1 MHRKPREP
9 ARSPVEPCP
18 TVADCLPLDGV
29 YVEQDGQLVF
39 HPLGE
44 PSAEDIE
51 YVARRTF
58 ERAKRL
64 LRRRGLLDGERL
76 DADGC
81 ADPLQTDHAALAHC
95 YDAAVRGIEQ
105 FGKRTGQPTLRLIDP
120 SAGSPDG
127 EARVRAVRCRRLQRL
142 RRPRHRRS

>member
-1 MHRKPREP
+1 MHAHTE
-9 ARSPVEPCP
+9 A
-18 TVADCLPLDGV
+18 LDGV
-29 YVEQDGQLVF
+29 YVEQDEELVF

-44 PSAEDIE
+44 PSPEDIE
-51 YVARRTF
+51 WVAKRTF

-81 ADPLQTDHAALAHC
+81 EDPLHTDQAALAGC

-120 SAGSPDG
+120 AAATEGHG
-127 EARVRAVRCRRLQRL
+127 RAVTAVTVGGLPRL
-142 RRPRHRRS
+142 RRPRHRWPRSETARA

>member
-1 MHRKPREP
+1 MHAHTE
-9 ARSPVEPCP
+9 A
-18 TVADCLPLDGV
+18 LDGV
-29 YVEQDGQLVF
+29 YVEQDEELVF

-44 PSAEDIE
+44 PSPEDIE

-58 ERAKRL
+58 ERAKRVL
-64 LRRRGLLDGERL
+64 VRRGLLDGDRL

-81 ADPLQTDHAALAHC
+81 EDPLLTDHGSLAGC

-120 SAGSPDG
+120 AGATEGHEPT
-127 EARVRAVRCRRLQRL
+127 VRAVTVGGFNVYAVRNQAWNSPTDL
-142 RRPRHRRS
+142 R